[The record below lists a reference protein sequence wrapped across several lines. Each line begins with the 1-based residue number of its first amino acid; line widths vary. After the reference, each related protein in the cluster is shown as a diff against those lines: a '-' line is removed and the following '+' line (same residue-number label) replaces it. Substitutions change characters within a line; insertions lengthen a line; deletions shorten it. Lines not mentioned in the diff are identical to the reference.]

1 MHTLSLHV
9 ENMLHAIKNNKEE
22 EIEQGEE
29 EEDQHSFNKVSDS
42 LTKDDLLAL
51 RQLIYDA
58 DMIQQQG
65 KL

>member
-9 ENMLHAIKNNKEE
+9 ENILHAIKNNKEE
-22 EIEQGEE
+22 ETEEGEE
-29 EEDQHSFNKVSDS
+29 EEDQHSFNKVSNS